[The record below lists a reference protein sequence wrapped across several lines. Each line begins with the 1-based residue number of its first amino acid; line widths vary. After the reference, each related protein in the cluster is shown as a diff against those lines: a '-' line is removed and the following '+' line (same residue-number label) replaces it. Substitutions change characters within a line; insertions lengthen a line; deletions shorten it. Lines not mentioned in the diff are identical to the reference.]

1 MLVSVNKSMRRVRA
15 LGAFMGL
22 LMAGPMLAGCRDE
35 AKDEPPVIRP
45 VRTVT
50 VEQRKLGDSVSLTGH
65 VEAENQVS
73 FAFRLGGRMIE
84 RLANVGDPVEPGK
97 ILARMDPQNE
107 ISALRTAQATLV
119 AAEGQLVKTSNAFA
133 RQETLL
139 RQGFTTR
146 AQYDAAQQAMRAA
159 QSQVDSSQ
167 AQLEN
172 AEDRVGFTEL
182 YADAAGTVTAVGAEP
197 GEVVQAGQMVLQVA
211 RQDGRDA
218 IFDVP
223 AQLLRQAHDTAIV
236 EVALTD
242 DPTVKATGR
251 VREVAPQADPTTRT
265 FRVRVG
271 LSDTPAA
278 MRLGSTVTGRVT
290 VDSSPEIAIP
300 ATALTKFNSQPAVW
314 IVDQDKKTVSTRNV
328 EVVRFDPAT
337 VIISQGLTPG
347 EVVVT
352 AGVQA
357 LHDGQEVRLL
367 GPTQ

>member
-1 MLVSVNKSMRRVRA
+1 MRRVRA
-15 LGAFMGL
+15 LCALCGF

-35 AKDEPPVIRP
+35 PEEAAPLIRP

-50 VEQRKLGDSVSLTGH
+50 VEERKLGDSVSLTGH

-73 FAFRLGGRMIE
+73 FAFRLGGRVIE
-84 RLANVGDPVEPGK
+84 RLVNVGDPVEPGQ
-97 ILARMDPQNE
+97 ILAKLDPQNE
-107 ISALRTAQATLV
+107 VSALRTAQANLV
-119 AAEGQLVKTSNAFA
+119 AAEGQLVKTRNAFE
-133 RQETLL
+133 RQEALL

-167 AQLEN
+167 AQLDN

-182 YADAAGTVTAVGAEP
+182 HADAAGNVTAVGVEP

-223 AQLLRQAHDTAIV
+223 AQFLRQAPDTVVV

-242 DPTVKATGR
+242 DPAVKAKGR

-300 ATALTKFNSQPAVW
+300 ATALTKFNRQPAVW
-314 IVDQDKKTVSTRNV
+314 IVDQEKKTVSTRNV
-328 EVVRFDPAT
+328 EVLRFDPAT
-337 VIISQGLTPG
+337 VIIAQGLNPG

-367 GPTQ
+367 GSTQ